1 MLDAKRIE
9 STIQPQK
16 ILKLNDGTFYYN
28 YDIKSRV
35 VTVIDESGVE
45 KEETRYNYV
54 QVQLRGVPS
63 YALCAQAII
72 RAYIT
77 EDQEF
82 ELINKHAAQGV
93 ELAEDNEKD
102 YE

>member
-9 STIQPQK
+9 STIQPQT

-63 YALCAQAII
+63 
-72 RAYIT
+72 
-77 EDQEF
+77 
-82 ELINKHAAQGV
+82 
-93 ELAEDNEKD
+93 
-102 YE
+102 